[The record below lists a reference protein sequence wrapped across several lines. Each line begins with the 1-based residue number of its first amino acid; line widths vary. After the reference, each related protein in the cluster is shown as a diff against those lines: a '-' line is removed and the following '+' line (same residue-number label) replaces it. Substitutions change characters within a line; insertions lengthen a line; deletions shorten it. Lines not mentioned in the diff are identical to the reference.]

1 MTDKRR
7 GPILGLRTGLVLLVM
22 LVTVAVNVATAAP
35 ASAHADHSCSGATGS
50 GYSCARA
57 SANGSNF
64 DERLTYTYYN
74 GSQRTFSRINFHHGR
89 GAISLIQL
97 CDSRAGDNIGHSLQ
111 IRDANGSVHGYHLL
125 DGRPCRTINSGLSW
139 LAKSYRVVTYS
150 SGTFSHATVWCSA
163 CVPG

>member
-7 GPILGLRTGLVLLVM
+7 GPILGFRSGLVLLVI
-22 LVTVAVNVATAAP
+22 LVMAALNVATAAP
-35 ASAHADHSCSGATGS
+35 ASAHADHSCAGRTGS

-74 GSQRTFSRINFHHGR
+74 GSQRTFSRINFFHGT
-89 GAISLIQL
+89 GVISIIQL
-97 CDSRAGDNIGHSLQ
+97 CDSRAGDNIS
-111 IRDANGSVHGYHLL
+111 HLL
-125 DGRPCRTINSGLSW
+125 QVRDVLGDVHPYTLGDGEPCRIINSGLSW
-139 LAKSYRVVTYS
+139 IAASYRVITYS
-150 SGTFSHATVWCSA
+150 SGDFSHATVWCSA